1 MWTENDLVSF
11 ELFGEARRGFVTE
24 TWPNPEAPS
33 PLVRV
38 WLVEADAVMALR
50 PESLTLV
57 NTRDQRL
64 GYDPTDD
71 FPFDRWMQEEEQN
84 VRRNQP

>member
-1 MWTENDLVSF
+1 MWNENDLVSF
-11 ELFGEARRGFVTE
+11 DAFGGTRRGFVTE
-24 TWPNPEAPS
+24 AWPNAEAS

-38 WLVEADAVMALR
+38 WLVEADTVLALD
-50 PESLTLV
+50 PKSLTLV

-71 FPFDRWMQEEEQN
+71 FPFDRWMQEEQDAK
-84 VRRNQP
+84 RSH